1 MSAGA
6 RHALAERR
14 AACVAGAAICV
25 AAVLAPAPVATAT
38 PLSGTGARDVA
49 LAQSDLADADPA
61 SSAATNPANAHEPG
75 TRVLLSY
82 GYTASDLEI
91 SGHDAGVPDI
101 TGFDF
106 GVQAGFDLGH
116 GLQLG
121 GALVAYLPD
130 AALAR
135 ISFRRGSAP
144 YYPIY
149 EAAPQRTRANFA
161 VALGYG
167 NFSLGVGAGI
177 VTDVGGDGVTMRLG
191 EDERGTVAD
200 GEIRVALPLAPSPF
214 GAIGYRF
221 DDSSL
226 VLKVQGPTAID
237 LEVKTTANV
246 SIEANPLN
254 GRTEVFVSGTS
265 GYEPLTVTGAADFG
279 VTRRLR
285 FFGALEYARWSAAP
299 SPEAWIDLEVALQV
313 TPETRIVHFVLP
325 RFRDTLSPR
334 LGVELGLFGAPQV
347 VRIPDGADGPGG
359 SATSA
364 TTTAEQPQDNSR
376 LRLRAG
382 WAYVPSPVPNQ
393 TGFTSYADADRHTL
407 SVGGGVD
414 FGRVLGVGLKADAAF
429 AVSMLSER
437 TFSKP
442 SPSLPNSL
450 YTASGNFFTGALSLT
465 AAWEGDAQ

>member
-1 MSAGA
+1 MSG
-6 RHALAERR
+6 RTRQALADERAVLR
-14 AACVAGAAICV
+14 AGVVICV
-25 AAVLAPAPVATAT
+25 AAVLAPARVAMAT

-82 GYTASDLEI
+82 GYISSDLEI

-101 TGFDF
+101 TGFDL
-106 GVQAGFDLGH
+106 GVQAGFDLGG

-161 VALGYG
+161 VGLGYG
-167 NFSLGVGAGI
+167 NFSLGLGAGI

-214 GAIGYRF
+214 GALGYRF

-226 VLKVQGPTAID
+226 ALKVQGPTAID

-254 GRTEVFVSGTS
+254 GRTEVFISGTS

-334 LGVELGLFGAPQV
+334 LGVELGLFGEPQV
-347 VRIPDGADGPGG
+347 VRVSDG
-359 SATSA
+359 S
-364 TTTAEQPQDNSR
+364 TAEAPKDNSR

-407 SVGGGVD
+407 SLGGGVD
-414 FGRVLGVGLKADAAF
+414 FGRVLGVGVKADAAF
-429 AVSMLSER
+429 ALSMLSER

-450 YTASGNFFTGALSLT
+450 YTASGNFLTGALSLT
-465 AAWEGDAQ
+465 AAWEGAAQ